1 MYDYVTTYMNEHI
14 IWINR
19 AVDSYR
25 WYGFLYT
32 CTKICQNMGPV
43 SFGTKDTMGTNPKN
57 DEQLQ
62 KRNFEL
68 ERNWSLL

>member
-1 MYDYVTTYMNEHI
+1 
-14 IWINR
+14 
-19 AVDSYR
+19 
-25 WYGFLYT
+25 
-32 CTKICQNMGPV
+32 MGPV